1 MAKDYGK
8 VIEFYEKKFKDFKKN
23 NQYLDLTEGLEDI
36 DEMYVKGKPRRM
48 NYSTVSNDNNKTNG
62 DKLLSLYVTNPVNKQ
77 FNG

>member
-1 MAKDYGK
+1 
-8 VIEFYEKKFKDFKKN
+8 
-23 NQYLDLTEGLEDI
+23 
-36 DEMYVKGKPRRM
+36 M